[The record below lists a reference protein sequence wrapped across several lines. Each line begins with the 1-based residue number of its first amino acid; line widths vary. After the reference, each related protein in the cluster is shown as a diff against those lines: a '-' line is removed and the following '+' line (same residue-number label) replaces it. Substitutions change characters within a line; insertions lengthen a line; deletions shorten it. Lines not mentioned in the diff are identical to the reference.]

1 MDLLKYILIMI
12 FNHKSTHFYVS
23 FFYNDYGDYM
33 KVYVDLLLFFNFI
46 IDFLLL
52 LSVSKILKR
61 DTNIN
66 KLIVGSFIGSLSTL
80 FVFLNISSIQLFIF
94 KLIISIF
101 MCILTFNFKNINYTL
116 KNATFLFI
124 SGIILGGA
132 LYGVDNQINIKNKY
146 LLLLLSPFIVKLY
159 IKQMKL
165 IKSNYNKYYK
175 IEIHFDNNIIK
186 TTAFLDS
193 GNKLMDPIT
202 KKPVI
207 LLSNNKTKNI
217 NLEKFYYV
225 PYNTIDNSNI
235 IKCFK
240 PDFIFIKDIG
250 STDNLL
256 VGIMENDIKI
266 DGIDCLLN
274 ESILEG

>member
-80 FVFLNISSIQLFIF
+80 FVFLNISSMQLFIF

-116 KNATFLFI
+116 KNVTFLFI

-193 GNKLMDPIT
+193 GNKLIDPIT

-250 STDNLL
+250 ATDNLL
-256 VGIMENDIKI
+256 VGIMDNDIKI